1 MKEIV
6 YTLIIPSDD
15 NIFWDVMTSF
25 ADSLRHTLNCLF
37 RRFQPEK

>member
-15 NIFWDVMTSF
+15 NIFWNVMTTF
-25 ADSLRHTLNCLF
+25 ADSLSYTLNCLF
-37 RRFQPEK
+37 WRFQPEI